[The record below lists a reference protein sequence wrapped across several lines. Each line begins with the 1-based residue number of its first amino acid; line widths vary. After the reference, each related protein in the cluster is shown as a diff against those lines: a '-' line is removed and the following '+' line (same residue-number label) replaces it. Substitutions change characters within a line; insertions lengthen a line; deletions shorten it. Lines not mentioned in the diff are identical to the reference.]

1 MVTLWLSLVMIPAA
15 ITITGCYTVYYL
27 VTKVKRPLL
36 YHGKGKFTN
45 HLLEKSSILHQ
56 YYWPPWWAF
65 NCHVITLMR
74 VLLQTKLPNV
84 KYKREIFETADG
96 GELALDWCDPD
107 YHDIN
112 DNSPVLLI
120 LPGLTGKLKIVV
132 LLLSILYY
140 CTMFVASSDQVYVQ
154 WLAFDGLSTNY
165 HPVVMNFRG
174 LGGLMLKVQYNWV
187 G

>member
-1 MVTLWLSLVMIPAA
+1 L
-15 ITITGCYTVYYL
+15 
-27 VTKVKRPLL
+27 
-36 YHGKGKFTN
+36 
-45 HLLEKSSILHQ
+45 
-56 YYWPPWWAF
+56 
-65 NCHVITLMR
+65 
-74 VLLQTKLPNV
+74 TKLPNV

-120 LPGLTGKLKIVV
+120 LPGLT
-132 LLLSILYY
+132 
-140 CTMFVASSDQVYVQ
+140 ASSDQVYVQ